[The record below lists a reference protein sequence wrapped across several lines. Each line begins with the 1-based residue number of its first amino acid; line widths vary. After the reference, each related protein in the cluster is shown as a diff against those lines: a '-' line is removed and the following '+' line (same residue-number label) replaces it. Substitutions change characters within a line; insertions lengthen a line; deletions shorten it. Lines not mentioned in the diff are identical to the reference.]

1 MVVAYEGCNSEDIV
15 TVAALQSKDIRFKP
29 LAILKQIKQ
38 LKRPGKKSLGRR
50 K

>member
-29 LAILKQIKQ
+29 LAILKQKTNKTIKTARK
-38 LKRPGKKSLGRR
+38 KRMN
-50 K
+50 